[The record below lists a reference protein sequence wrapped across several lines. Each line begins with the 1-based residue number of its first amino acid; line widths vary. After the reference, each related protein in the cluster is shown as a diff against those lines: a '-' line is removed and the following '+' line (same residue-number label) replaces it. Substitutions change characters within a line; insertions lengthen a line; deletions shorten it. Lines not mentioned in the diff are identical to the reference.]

1 MRNGRGLCP
10 TLHVTVSATR
20 GAPPDVT
27 RNGKCAAH
35 MSCISFSAAFRRRIE
50 AREPQVA
57 RGVAESAETEGGS
70 TRKMRVA
77 FEPQIRC
84 YETSPPL

>member
-1 MRNGRGLCP
+1 VTRNGRGLCP

-35 MSCISFSAAFRRRIE
+35 VSCISFGAAFGRCIE
-50 AREPQVA
+50 AREPRWP
-57 RGVAESAETEGGS
+57 RGGVPKVQKLRGGQLA
-70 TRKMRVA
+70 K
-77 FEPQIRC
+77 
-84 YETSPPL
+84 

>member
-1 MRNGRGLCP
+1 VTRNGRGLCP

-35 MSCISFSAAFRRRIE
+35 VSCISFSAAFGSCIE
-50 AREPQVA
+50 AREP
-57 RGVAESAETEGGS
+57 
-70 TRKMRVA
+70 
-77 FEPQIRC
+77 
-84 YETSPPL
+84 